1 MILNDLGVRLVMP
14 LGEGTED
21 HQIALFSKVFDAPVL
36 IEYGCVEVGAMA
48 FNCPH
53 GTKHISHD
61 HVIFEVVDDS
71 GHPVSE
77 GEIGN
82 VVLTPLLH
90 RSMPLIRYQLG
101 DRAILQKTDCPCGR
115 FPGLEVISQISGR
128 AFDRIIDRFG
138 KSWHAPLI
146 HRSFQAI
153 LQPAAYREFQ
163 AIQSRAG
170 QLHLLIVPGVEFR
183 EQDADRL
190 ASSIAS
196 KMQQGVD
203 VTWELRKTIEREK
216 SGKLRLFKSVIGD
229 K

>member
-153 LQPAAYREFQ
+153 
-163 AIQSRAG
+163 QSRAG